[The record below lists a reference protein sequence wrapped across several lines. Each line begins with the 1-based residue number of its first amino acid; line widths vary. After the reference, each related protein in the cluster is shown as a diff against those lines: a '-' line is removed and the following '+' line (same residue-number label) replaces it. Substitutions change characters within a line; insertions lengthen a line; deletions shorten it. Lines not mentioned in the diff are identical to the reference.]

1 MEPYAGTLITKPTMR
16 SPVPIF
22 TKPPA
27 TVDDKHDEMKQ
38 TAQFLFAC
46 AGAES
51 DLNTFLPALTDILN
65 VQVQYESLWSIAHQ
79 WLSHPSGSWIGFYA
93 YTSR

>member
-22 TKPPA
+22 TKPPP

-38 TAQFLFAC
+38 TTQFIFAC

-51 DLNTFLPALTDILN
+51 DIYTFLPVPTDILN
-65 VQVQYESLWSIAHQ
+65 VQVKDESLRSDVHQ
-79 WLSHPSGSWIGFYA
+79 WLSLSVW
-93 YTSR
+93 

>member
-38 TAQFLFAC
+38 PTQFLFAC

-51 DLNTFLPALTDILN
+51 DIIDIFFLPAPTDILN
-65 VQVQYESLWSIAHQ
+65 VQVQYESLWSDAHQ
-79 WLSHPSGSWIGFYA
+79 WLSLSVW
-93 YTSR
+93 

>member
-16 SPVPIF
+16 SPDPIF

-38 TAQFLFAC
+38 TTQFLFAC
-46 AGAES
+46 TGAES
-51 DLNTFLPALTDILN
+51 DLNTFLPAPIDILY
-65 VQVQYESLWSIAHQ
+65 VQVQYEFLWSIAHQ
-79 WLSHPSGSWIGFYA
+79 
-93 YTSR
+93 